1 MQNFQE
7 ILRDSME
14 MLVEGTALSMRTL
27 LRHGPQGHLGL
38 MNHWTG
44 RYGWSEAYEPMDV
57 GYLLGR
63 LWLLHLHTRRPEFR
77 EWALVLLERL
87 VPALTERPLTSR
99 PSGVD
104 IYYGLCW
111 GADITGSET
120 LRMAAFQATDRLIA
134 GLWNA
139 EADLFYSSAGGRNT
153 NIDSLLA
160 LLSLPW
166 CARRDGR
173 YLEYFVRHTDT
184 ILSLGL
190 LRADGSTFQA
200 AYFDERHRLK
210 YLTTHQGWRTDSTW
224 SRGQSWAMHNFT
236 SAYEATGRADYR
248 EAAVRTCN
256 WWVAHTPKD
265 YVPHYD
271 FDDPERGSKPKDS
284 CAAAIATLALIR
296 LSRAIPEL
304 AATYRPVIEGTIR
317 ELDRNYLTV
326 GGLLLHGSWGNAAGR
341 WGRPLRFPQED
352 IMPYA
357 NYYFVEA
364 LFRCLTEDWRFLRLN
379 PSGGA

>member
-1 MQNFQE
+1 MG
-7 ILRDSME
+7 IP
-14 MLVEGTALSMRTL
+14 EGK
-27 LRHGPQGHLGL
+27 GK
-38 MNHWTG
+38 
-44 RYGWSEAYEPMDV
+44 
-57 GYLLGR
+57 
-63 LWLLHLHTRRPEFR
+63 TR
-77 EWALVLLERL
+77 
-87 VPALTERPLTSR
+87 
-99 PSGVD
+99 
-104 IYYGLCW
+104 
-111 GADITGSET
+111 
-120 LRMAAFQATDRLIA
+120 
-134 GLWNA
+134 
-139 EADLFYSSAGGRNT
+139 LFYSSAGGRNT

-200 AYFDERHRLK
+200 AY
-210 YLTTHQGWRTDSTW
+210 
-224 SRGQSWAMHNFT
+224 
-236 SAYEATGRADYR
+236 
-248 EAAVRTCN
+248 
-256 WWVAHTPKD
+256 
-265 YVPHYD
+265 

-364 LFRCLTEDWRFLRLN
+364 LYRSLTEDWRFFRLN